1 MNAAQIHLALNHAP
15 LFLSII
21 GGGIL
26 ILGMIKK
33 NESFKTISLYM
44 LVAAAIFTAPVYLT
58 GEGTEELVEHL
69 PGVNEAAIEK
79 HEDMAKISLIVII
92 ITGIVALI
100 GLLLRKN
107 AAVAKLAFIG
117 AVLLSLASF
126 GTMAQTAHLGGL
138 IRHSELQAGAATAEG
153 GDEKEGEENE
163 EGEKKV
169 SDSLRQGQKMVKDSL
184 KATEKGETEE
194 KKKDDD
200 D

>member
-33 NESFKTISLYM
+33 NESLKTISLYM

-58 GEGTEELVEHL
+58 GEGTEELVENL
-69 PGVNEAAIEK
+69 PGVNEATIEA
-79 HEDMAKISLIVII
+79 HEDMAKISLIIII
-92 ITGIVALI
+92 ITGAVALL

-107 AAVAKLAFIG
+107 AGMVKLVSIA

-138 IRHSELQAGAATAEG
+138 IRHTELQAGTTGAEG
-153 GDEKEGEENE
+153 GDEKEEAEENE
-163 EGEKKV
+163 EGEKNV
-169 SDSLRQGQKMVKDSL
+169 SDSLRSVQQVTKDSL
-184 KATEKGETEE
+184 KTAAKED
-194 KKKDDD
+194 KKQKDDD

>member
-44 LVAAAIFTAPVYLT
+44 LVAAAILTAPVYLT

-69 PGVNEAAIEK
+69 PGVNEAAIEE
-79 HEDMAKISLIVII
+79 HEEMAKISLIIII
-92 ITGIVALI
+92 ITGAVALI

-138 IRHSELQAGAATAEG
+138 IRHSELQAGATAAEG
-153 GDEKEGEENE
+153 GNEKEEGEGEENE
-163 EGEKKV
+163 EREKKV
-169 SDSLRQGQKMVKDSL
+169 SDTL
-184 KATEKGETEE
+184 KSAEKGE